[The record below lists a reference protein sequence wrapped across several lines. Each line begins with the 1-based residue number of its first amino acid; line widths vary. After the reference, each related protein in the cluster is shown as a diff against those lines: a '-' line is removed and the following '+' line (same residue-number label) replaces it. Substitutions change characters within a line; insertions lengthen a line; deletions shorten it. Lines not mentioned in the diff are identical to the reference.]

1 MSKYFT
7 VDVKISYG
15 EESSD
20 VENSDEE
27 NSGKEIYNKEYISF
41 SKSNFKNVFFWWS
54 NFKCVF
60 LGEIIYTKKIR

>member
-27 NSGKEIYNKEYISF
+27 NSGTEIYNKEHISF
-41 SKSNFKNVFFWWS
+41 SKSNFKNVFF
-54 NFKCVF
+54 FF
-60 LGEIIYTKKIR
+60 

>member
-20 VENSDEE
+20 VE